1 MIAVA
6 GFAMIS
12 TMMMSMVV
20 LGLLF
25 FKNWGHKFEDW
36 GEVETV
42 EEEAYFVDGLGYVFK
57 DDPATHKKKDMD
69 EGEICYLIDKLRD
82 VHTCICK
89 NGQVQK
95 VGRRINPVTQEP
107 ECPSIQL
114 EVPDESPY
122 RPAVRS
128 KVSQV
133 NPAKLHDLSCYCR

>member
-1 MIAVA
+1 VIAVA
-6 GFAMIS
+6 GLALATTLAFIA
-12 TMMMSMVV
+12 V

-25 FKNWGHKFEDW
+25 FKNLGQKFEDW
-36 GEVETV
+36 GEVEEV
-42 EEEAYFVDGLGYVFK
+42 EEEAYYVEGLGYVFK
-57 DDPATHKKKDMD
+57 DDPVTHKKKDMD
-69 EGEICYLIDKLRD
+69 EGEFCYIIDRLRD
-82 VHTCICK
+82 VHACLCK

-133 NPAKLHDLSCYCR
+133 NPSKLHDLSSYCR